1 MGIVY
6 LKKQLLSLSLSPSP
20 QKRLLSDAQ
29 QLQTSGSLKTHSL
42 TRRVL

>member
-6 LKKQLLSLSLSPSP
+6 LKKQLLSLSPSP